1 MQKIFISLF
10 IVCSFL
16 VPVKADGADDARVFV
31 TDVVKKALDIINHD
45 SMKDVDKRKALSE
58 SITGSFD
65 LNRIAGA
72 VFTTAKYKYKHLK
85 SEEQQLVQR
94 YLKQYLL
101 EFYASEGKL
110 NAMVNAR
117 LDNVTKVE
125 EKDKDFSVT
134 TKFIKDGKPTE
145 IIWITDGKSIF
156 YVIIAGV
163 NQIITLKSE
172 MSAAIGDMPLVEY
185 AKSKLA
191 E

>member
-10 IVCSFL
+10 IVCSFW

-31 TDVVKKALDIINHD
+31 TDVVTKALNIINHD

-58 SITGSFD
+58 SITDSFD

-72 VFTTAKYKYKHLK
+72 VFTTAKYKYKHLD
-85 SEEQQLVQR
+85 SEDQKLVQR

-101 EFYASEGKL
+101 DFYASEGKL

-125 EKDKDFSVT
+125 AKDKDFAVT
-134 TKFIKDGKPTE
+134 TKFIKDGKSTE
-145 IIWITDGKSIF
+145 IVWITDGKSIF

-163 NQIITLKSE
+163 NQVITLKSE
-172 MSAAIGDMPLVEY
+172 MAAAIGDEPLVEY
-185 AKSKLA
+185 ARAKLVK
-191 E
+191 

>member
-1 MQKIFISLF
+1 
-10 IVCSFL
+10 L

-125 EKDKDFSVT
+125 EKDKDFAVT

-172 MSAAIGDMPLVEY
+172 MSAAIGDMLLVEY

>member
-125 EKDKDFSVT
+125 EKDKDFAVT

-172 MSAAIGDMPLVEY
+172 MSAAIGDMLLVEY